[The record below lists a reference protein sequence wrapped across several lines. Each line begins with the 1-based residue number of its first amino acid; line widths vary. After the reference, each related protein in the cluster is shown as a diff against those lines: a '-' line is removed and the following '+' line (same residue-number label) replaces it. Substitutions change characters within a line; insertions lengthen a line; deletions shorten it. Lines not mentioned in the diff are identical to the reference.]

1 MNSHKIE
8 YHGKTY
14 KSKTELLRE
23 KGLDSISIQRFYQR
37 LKHNW
42 SLECALTVAPSYS
55 GNIRA
60 KDHLGNEYE
69 SLASMAAA
77 YGIAPST
84 LFKRLE
90 HVDIKT
96 ALTTPLISRGDR
108 AKGFFRNWGK
118 KK

>member
-8 YHGKTY
+8 YQGKTY

-23 KGLDSISIQRFYQR
+23 KGLDSISIERFYQR

-42 SLECALTVAPSYS
+42 SLECALTVPPTYS

-77 YGIAPST
+77 YGITPST

-90 HVDIKT
+90 YVDIKT
-96 ALTTPLISRGDR
+96 ALTTPLISRGNR
-108 AKGFFRNWGK
+108 GKGFFRNWDK

>member
-1 MNSHKIE
+1 MNSYKIE
-8 YHGKTY
+8 YQGKIY
-14 KSKTELLRE
+14 RSKAELLRE
-23 KGLDSISIQRFYQR
+23 KGLDSISIERFYQR

-42 SLECALTVAPSYS
+42 SLECALAVPPTYS

-60 KDHLGNEYE
+60 KDNLGNEYE

-77 YGIAPST
+77 YGITPSV

-90 HVDIKT
+90 YVDLET
-96 ALTTPLISRGDR
+96 ALTTPLISRSNRG
-108 AKGFFRNWGK
+108 KGFFRNWGK